1 MFGFQRPGGYGE
13 TVVLG
18 HWATGPRY
26 AVYLAQSADGLN
38 KELVNWT
45 GSLDG
50 SLSGT
55 DGGNAWKFVEAVKQ
69 VVTIVREVGVH

>member
-1 MFGFQRPGGYGE
+1 M
-13 TVVLG
+13 
-18 HWATGPRY
+18 
-26 AVYLAQSADGLN
+26 YLAQSADGLN

>member
-1 MFGFQRPGGYGE
+1 MFGFQRWNWPK
-13 TVVLG
+13 
-18 HWATGPRY
+18 PRY

-50 SLSGT
+50 PLAA
-55 DGGNAWKFVEAVKQ
+55 GGLEAVQ
-69 VVTIVREVGVH
+69 